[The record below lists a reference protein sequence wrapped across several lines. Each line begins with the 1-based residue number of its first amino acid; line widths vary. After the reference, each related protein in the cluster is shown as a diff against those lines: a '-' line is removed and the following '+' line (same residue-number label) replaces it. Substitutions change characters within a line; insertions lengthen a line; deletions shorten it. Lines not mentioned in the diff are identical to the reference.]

1 MIGLGAFVTAFLVSV
16 ALGPLVIPLLRR
28 WRLGQVIRQ
37 DGPARHVAKAGT
49 PTMGG
54 LIFLPGWVLGTLAWG
69 SFDPATLLVLSVG
82 LGFGLLGLG
91 DDYLKVYRRRS
102 VGLRARQKLLGQVVL
117 SLGAAAL
124 AVLYLG
130 RGAGLSIPGTGG
142 YWDLGYGFFP
152 FAVLVVVGSS
162 NAVNLTDGLDGLAA
176 GIAAVSAT
184 AYAIITHLTGFP
196 GLSVTTAAL
205 AGACL
210 GFLIYNRYPARVF
223 MGDTGS
229 LAIGA
234 ILGTVALLTRTELVW
249 LIIGGVYAW
258 ETFTVMLQVLSFKLT
273 GRRIWR
279 MTPYHH
285 HLELGGWSEV
295 KVVAIL
301 WLVAALLAVSGLAI
315 VFL

>member
-16 ALGPLVIPLLRR
+16 TLGPLVIPLLRR

-37 DGPARHVAKAGT
+37 DGPTRHVAKAGT

-69 SFDPATLLVLSVG
+69 FFDPATLLVLSVG

-130 RGAGLSIPGTGG
+130 RGTGLSIPGTGG

-152 FAVLVVVGSS
+152 LAVLVVVGSS

-210 GFLIYNRYPARVF
+210 GFLIFNRYPARVF

-295 KVVAIL
+295 KVVAVL